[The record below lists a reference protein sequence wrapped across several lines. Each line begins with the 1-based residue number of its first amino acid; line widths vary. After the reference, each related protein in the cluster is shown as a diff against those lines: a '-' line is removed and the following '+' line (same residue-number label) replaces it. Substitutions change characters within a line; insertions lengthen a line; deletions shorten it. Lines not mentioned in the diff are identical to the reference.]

1 MHHASLYHYNLP
13 DQQNLRLT
21 PAYDPTITAVNS
33 FIGLGVY
40 YADTPYMESRV
51 LQSAFYLGPRE
62 SQYPFPI
69 LPSPIPPHPIHFRPK
84 THYDKGTHL
93 TVAAG
98 ADC

>member
-40 YADTPYMESRV
+40 DADTLYMESHV
-51 LQSAFYLGPRE
+51 PQSAFYKNT
-62 SQYPFPI
+62 F
-69 LPSPIPPHPIHFRPK
+69 
-84 THYDKGTHL
+84 
-93 TVAAG
+93 V
-98 ADC
+98 